1 MLEKIKR
8 QKNLGKQDR
17 QMPSNTQELINFYNL
32 NNEKIYD
39 FLDYIVDYLNERGI
53 WNGFRIYKRRYAILK
68 IST

>member
-17 QMPSNTQELINFYNL
+17 QIPSNTQEIINFNNL

-39 FLDYIVDYLNERGI
+39 FLDYLVDYLNER
-53 WNGFRIYKRRYAILK
+53 RI
-68 IST
+68 

>member
-17 QMPSNTQELINFYNL
+17 QIPSNTQEIINFNNL

-39 FLDYIVDYLNERGI
+39 FLDYLVDYLNERRI
-53 WNGFRIYKRRYAILK
+53 WNGFRVYKRRHTSFK

>member
-32 NNEKIYD
+32 NTEKIYD
-39 FLDYIVDYLNERGI
+39 FLDYLIDYLNERGI
-53 WNGFRIYKRRYAILK
+53 
-68 IST
+68 

>member
-39 FLDYIVDYLNERGI
+39 FLDYIVDYLNER
-53 WNGFRIYKRRYAILK
+53 RI
-68 IST
+68 